1 MQTFLSHVPTI
12 SGVKSIQVRCFN
24 IEWKYSYV
32 RVIYT
37 DWWNTTPTIWKKY
50 RIVNENTQRSIS
62 ACMNCPRDY
71 NEKYRKTN
79 RQNAQ
84 LMRHEVGL
92 LMILSIFMPFIILYR
107 TAFGILWYRIL
118 RLKIEFINT
127 HSKMADRGTWQTQ
140 SIHHTRGLIWNNF
153 EKKIERAN
161 SNMNCLQS
169 VTQKM
174 PVARK
179 RDKSTTRAALSYKKH
194 RIE

>member
-1 MQTFLSHVPTI
+1 MSELYI
-12 SGVKSIQVRCFN
+12 L
-24 IEWKYSYV
+24 
-32 RVIYT
+32 T
-37 DWWNTTPTIWKKY
+37 DGTRHQRYEKNTALWMKIHNVAYPLAWIAREITTK
-50 RIVNENTQRSIS
+50 NT
-62 ACMNCPRDY
+62 
-71 NEKYRKTN
+71 KKTN